1 MKRIESKQDSPQ
13 SRLRP
18 ASPFSYVGQGLR
30 GHRDFIDPFFQAF
43 LCGLC
48 DSVVKFGLMG
58 LYS

>member
-1 MKRIESKQDSPQ
+1 MNRIEGKQDSPQ

-18 ASPFSYVGQGLR
+18 VSPFSCVGQ
-30 GHRDFIDPFFQAF
+30 GHRDFIDHFFQAF

-48 DSVVKFGLMG
+48 DSVVKFGPMG